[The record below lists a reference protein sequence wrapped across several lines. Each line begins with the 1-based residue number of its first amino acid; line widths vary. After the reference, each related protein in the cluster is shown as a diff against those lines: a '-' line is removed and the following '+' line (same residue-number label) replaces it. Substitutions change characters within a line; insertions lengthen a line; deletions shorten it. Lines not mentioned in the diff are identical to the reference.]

1 MITRMPPP
9 PPSPNKR
16 ARETQRENSLATN
29 VALSN
34 VARVQI
40 LAWVKFDGSFR
51 CSETG
56 GQFFWFSGFQLSLKL
71 WNART

>member
-1 MITRMPPP
+1 MPLHGTFILL
-9 PPSPNKR
+9 R
-16 ARETQRENSLATN
+16 ARETQTESLAT
-29 VALSN
+29 N

-40 LAWVKFDGSFR
+40 LAWVKFDGSFP

-56 GQFFWFSGFQLSLKL
+56 GQFFWFSSFQLSLKL